1 MVDPLNFENKV
12 TILDRI
18 IVRSY
23 LTLLDNNEAFKRRL
37 IINYNYFFFTDTI
50 GLSFRNQLKDF
61 DDLLDRVA
69 SLALCRL
76 SIANSVTMRV
86 FPRVASATANHHN
99 VYRNT

>member
-1 MVDPLNFENKV
+1 MVDPSNFENKV

-23 LTLLDNNEAFKRRL
+23 LTLLDDNEAFKRRL
-37 IINYNYFFFTDTI
+37 IVNYNYFFSDTI

-86 FPRVASATANHHN
+86 FPRVASATANHHS